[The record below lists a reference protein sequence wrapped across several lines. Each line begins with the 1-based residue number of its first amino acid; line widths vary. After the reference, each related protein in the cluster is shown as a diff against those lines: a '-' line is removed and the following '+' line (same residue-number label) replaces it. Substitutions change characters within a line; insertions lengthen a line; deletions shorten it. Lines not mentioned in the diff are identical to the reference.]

1 MARTYAQDLQSR
13 SLKDIRPRISENMD
27 AILADI
33 NSQEAVAVQY
43 TQSQG
48 RKKSSHSNFS
58 NKRHQA
64 SYNTKKNLADK
75 KPSHSERSCAICNA
89 AGRPST
95 CHDIKICR
103 LIRKIDKMKI
113 AKACRVMA
121 SEDFNSE
128 EESDSDCGGLWGSV
142 LPICGPHC

>member
-1 MARTYAQDLQSR
+1 M
-13 SLKDIRPRISENMD
+13 
-27 AILADI
+27 ADI
-33 NSQEAVAVQY
+33 YSQEAVAVQY

-75 KPSHSERSCAICNA
+75 TPSHSERSCAICNA

-95 CHDIKICR
+95 GHDISKCWFIS
-103 LIRKIDKMKI
+103 KFDKMKI

-121 SEDFNSE
+121 SEDFNSD
-128 EESDSDCGGLWGSV
+128 EESDSDDPSDEFVDQL
-142 LPICGPHC
+142 